1 MAETTK
7 KRGRK
12 KVDIE
17 TKPIVE
23 ITENTAKETV
33 QDAAPETVTAIAPEI
48 APEIKETV
56 EQVEVKGVVTN
67 TAVAEVVE
75 ETVVEKKP
83 AQKKKAEKKTTAKAD
98 DKRQKI
104 KAGDTY
110 TLPFARLYSS
120 SVAKLPICVC
130 SGDTVII
137 STDIHDGRINVNN
150 LGTGYTG
157 WIDVTEIK

>member
-12 KVDIE
+12 KTDIE

-23 ITENTAKETV
+23 ITKDTV
-33 QDAAPETVTAIAPEI
+33 QDAAPETVTET

-56 EQVEVKGVVTN
+56 EQVEVKEVVEN

-83 AQKKKAEKKTTAKAD
+83 APKKKTEKKQSAQTE
-98 DKRQKI
+98 DKKPKI
-104 KAGDTY
+104 KAGDSY
-110 TLPFARLYSS
+110 TLPFARLYAS
-120 SVAKLPICVC
+120 SVAKKPICVC

-137 STDIHDGRINVNN
+137 STDVHDGRINVNN

>member
-12 KVDIE
+12 KVDVE

-23 ITENTAKETV
+23 ITKDTAKEV
-33 QDAAPETVTAIAPEI
+33 AQDSAPETTPEI

-56 EQVEVKGVVTN
+56 EQVEVKEVVEN

-83 AQKKKAEKKTTAKAD
+83 APKKKTEKKQSAQTD
-98 DKRQKI
+98 DKKPKI
-104 KAGDTY
+104 SVGATY
-110 TLPFARLYSS
+110 TLPFTRIYSS

-130 SGDTVII
+130 KGDTVII
-137 STDIHDGRINVNN
+137 STDVHDGRINVHN
-150 LGTGYTG
+150 LGTGFIG

>member
-12 KVDIE
+12 KTDIE

-23 ITENTAKETV
+23 ITKDTA
-33 QDAAPETVTAIAPEI
+33 QYAAPETVTET

-56 EQVEVKGVVTN
+56 EQVEVKEVAEN
-67 TAVAEVVE
+67 TAIAEVVE

-83 AQKKKAEKKTTAKAD
+83 TPKKKTEKKQSAQTD
-98 DKRQKI
+98 DKKPKI
-104 KAGDTY
+104 SVGATY
-110 TLPFARLYSS
+110 TLPFTRIYAS

-130 SGDTVII
+130 KGDTVII
-137 STDIHDGRINVNN
+137 STDVHDGRINVHN
-150 LGTGYTG
+150 LGTGFIG